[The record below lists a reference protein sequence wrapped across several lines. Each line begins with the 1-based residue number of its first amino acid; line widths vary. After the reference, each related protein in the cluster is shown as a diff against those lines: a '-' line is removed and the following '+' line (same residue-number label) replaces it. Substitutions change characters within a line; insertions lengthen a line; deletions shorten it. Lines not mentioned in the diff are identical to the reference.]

1 VAAEAP
7 DGLTLRR
14 NRDLTGLEHR
24 PWTRR
29 VLLGV
34 LCLPIVLG
42 LLNVFGQRPAT
53 TKASVQAASL
63 TIYAPKRVRSGLIF
77 EARFHVQA
85 HDDLKD
91 ARLVLD
97 SNWIEGI
104 TINTIEP
111 SPLGAASRNGDLS
124 YDLGHIP
131 AGKSYILF
139 VQQQVNPTN
148 VGRRTQTAELW
159 DGDTHL
165 LTISRPLTVWP

>member
-1 VAAEAP
+1 VAEAP

-14 NRDLTGLEHR
+14 NRDLVGLERR

-29 VLLGV
+29 VLLGL
-34 LCLPIVLG
+34 LCVPILLG
-42 LLNVFGQRPAT
+42 LLNVFGQRPST

-63 TIYAPKRVRSGLIF
+63 TIYAPERVRSGLIF
-77 EARFHVQA
+77 EARFHIQA
-85 HDDLKD
+85 HDELKD
-91 ARLVLD
+91 ARLVLN
-97 SNWIEGI
+97 SNWAEGI

-111 SPLGAASRNGDLS
+111 APLGAASRDGALS

-131 AGKSYILF
+131 SGQSYILF

-148 VGRRTQTAELW
+148 IGRRTQTAELW

-165 LTISRPLTVWP
+165 LTIDRPFTVWP